1 MQQKLELLI
10 NNVMHLLEER
20 ELSKA
25 TLSTY
30 RTRYFHLIE
39 VYFTDHGTDLYSERM
54 LNSCLSHY
62 RSKFEN
68 GAIGKAHFLQMERCI
83 RYLREYYHNKSV
95 TFHLNGSSKKYLPT
109 NECMQLVELITNN
122 SGYNYGTRK
131 RIHCCMR
138 EFFCYLE
145 ANSLSYKN
153 LTDDIIMD
161 FLPMAH
167 NRHKCSMWDVLCA
180 LRLISEYLNANGL
193 ADIQIDFRYLL
204 PKKASVRLIPAFT
217 PDEVRQMLRHINRK
231 NDNGTRDMAIILLAC
246 YTGMRGADI
255 IHLTL
260 KDIDWK
266 NSSIS
271 FVQSKT
277 GNRMSQ
283 PISGQIMNLLADYI
297 LNFRPKVQT
306 EIVFITRK
314 APFRPLSDTS
324 ALDTITQRLCRKA
337 GIPKRERQSFHSFRR
352 ACATWLSSSGVPL
365 TTITQ
370 ILGHADLLS
379 DRHYLTY
386 DMEQI
391 AQCAIGFDGI
401 GIQGGVY
408 HGIL

>member
-10 NNVMHLLEER
+10 DGVMHLLEER
-20 ELSKA
+20 ELSKT
-25 TLSTY
+25 TLSNY

-39 VYFTDHGTDLYSERM
+39 VYFTDHGTNRYSDAM
-54 LNSCLSHY
+54 LDACLSYYH
-62 RSKFEN
+62 SKLEN
-68 GAIGKAHFLQMERCI
+68 RAIGKAHFSQIERCI
-83 RYLREYYHNKSV
+83 RYLREYCHTKSI
-95 TFHLNGSSKKYLPT
+95 TFHLNGSSKKYLPDE
-109 NECMQLVELITNN
+109 ECMQLIELII
-122 SGYNYGTRK
+122 SGANYNDGIRK

-161 FLPMAH
+161 FLPIAH
-167 NRHKCSMWDVLCA
+167 SRHKCSMWDVLCA
-180 LRLISEYLNANGL
+180 LRLISEYLNAEGL
-193 ADIQIDFRYLL
+193 ADIRTDFRYLL
-204 PKKASVRLIPAFT
+204 PKKAAVRLIPAFT
-217 PDEVRQMLRHINRK
+217 PDEVRRMLEHVNRG
-231 NDNGTRDMAIILLAC
+231 NDNGTRDTAIILLAC

-266 NSSIS
+266 DRSIS

-297 LNFRPKVQT
+297 LNFRPEVQT
-306 EIVFITRK
+306 DIIFITRK
-314 APFRPLSDTS
+314 APFRPLSGTS
-324 ALDTITQRLCRKA
+324 ALDTITRRLCRDA

-352 ACATWLSSSGVPL
+352 ACATWMSSSGVPL

-386 DMEQI
+386 DLKQT
-391 AQCAIGFDGI
+391 AQCAIGLGGI
-401 GIQGGVY
+401 EIRGGVY

>member
-10 NNVMHLLEER
+10 NDVMHLLEER

-39 VYFTDHGTDLYSERM
+39 VYFTDHGTDLYSEGM

-68 GAIGKAHFLQMERCI
+68 GVIGKAHFLQMERCI
-83 RYLREYYHNKSV
+83 RYLKEYYHNKSV
-95 TFHLNGSSKKYLPT
+95 TFHLNGSSKKYLPA
-109 NECMQLVELITNN
+109 NECMQMVELITNN

-145 ANSLSYKN
+145 ANSLSCKN

-161 FLPMAH
+161 FLPVAH

-204 PKKASVRLIPAFT
+204 PKKAAVRLIPAFT

-246 YTGMRGADI
+246 YTGMRGVDI

-306 EIVFITRK
+306 DIVFITRK

-324 ALDTITQRLCRKA
+324 ALDTITRRLCRKA

-386 DMEQI
+386 DMGQI
-391 AQCAIGFDGI
+391 AQCAISLDGI

>member
-10 NNVMHLLEER
+10 NDVMHLLEER
-20 ELSKA
+20 ELSEA

-39 VYFTDHGTDLYSERM
+39 VYFAGHGMNLYSEDM

-62 RSKFEN
+62 RSKFES
-68 GAIGKAHFLQMERCI
+68 GVIGKAHFSQMERCI
-83 RYLREYYHNKSV
+83 RYLKECYHNKSI
-95 TFHLNGSSKKYLPT
+95 TIHLNGSNKKYIPT
-109 NECMQLVELITNN
+109 DEYMQLAELITNN
-122 SGYNYGTRK
+122 SGYNYGIQK

-145 ANSLSYKN
+145 TNSLSYKN

-161 FLPMAH
+161 FLPIAH

-180 LRLISEYLNANGL
+180 LRLLSEYLNANEL

-204 PKKASVRLIPAFT
+204 PKKAAVRLIPAFT
-217 PDEVRQMLRHINRK
+217 PGEVRRMLGHINRK

-255 IHLTL
+255 IRLTL

-266 NSSIS
+266 NNSLS
-271 FVQSKT
+271 FIQSKT
-277 GNRMSQ
+277 GNRLSQ
-283 PISGQIMNLLADYI
+283 PINGQIMNLLADYI

-306 EIVFITRK
+306 DIVFVTRK
-314 APFRPLSDTS
+314 VPFRPFSDTS
-324 ALDTITQRLCRKA
+324 ALDTITQSLCRKA

-352 ACATWLSSSGVPL
+352 ACATWLSSNGVPL

-386 DMEQI
+386 DLEQI
-391 AQCAIGFDGI
+391 AQCTIGLDGI
-401 GIQGGVY
+401 EIQGGVY